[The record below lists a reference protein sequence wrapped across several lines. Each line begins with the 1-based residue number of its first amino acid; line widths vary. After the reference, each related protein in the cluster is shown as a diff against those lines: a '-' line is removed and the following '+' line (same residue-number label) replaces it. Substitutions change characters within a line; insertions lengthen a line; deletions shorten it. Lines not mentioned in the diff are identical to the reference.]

1 VYAIIRRN
9 RAARKRSGTRVGA
22 VALATALAGATLGV
36 VTLGAVS
43 AGPAAAMPAGP
54 GYAAIPGGS
63 QYPATWTVSGNVATG
78 TMEPSGI
85 VVTATLA
92 GPVTFSKPP
101 PAFANPTGS
110 LLFSGPAPGFFPPT
124 TTEALHLQTG
134 TCTDPCGSITYSF
147 SRPVMAPVFYV
158 GDVGAGSVDAGV
170 FTDFRNTP
178 VTLASGTFSLHS
190 PGSQTPNVSIG
201 NGGTTIAYTNP
212 HSQVGKT
219 VPVIT
224 SCGTFGC
231 GAYDIHT
238 RAAAVTSVTMNYGY
252 GGTGTSLDMFSQV
265 LGVTPMAAA
274 LTLRK
279 SVLPST
285 VDAIGSLVTYSY
297 VVTNTGNVPLTNV
310 RPADTAFSGTGIPAL
325 ISCPSGTLNPGQQM
339 TCTGTYRVTQADAH
353 TGKVINTAVVKG
365 TPPAG
370 PPVTSNPSTATVK
383 IVCPF

>member
-1 VYAIIRRN
+1 MYAIIRRN
-9 RAARKRSGTRVGA
+9 RAARKRSGARVGA
-22 VALATALAGATLGV
+22 VALATALAGAALGAA
-36 VTLGAVS
+36 TLGA
-43 AGPAAAMPAGP
+43 APARAATAAPPAA
-54 GYAAIPGGS
+54 

-85 VVTATLA
+85 VVTATVT
-92 GPVTFSKPP
+92 GPATFSKPP
-101 PAFANPTGS
+101 PAFATQTGS
-110 LLFSGPAPGFFPPT
+110 LIFSGPAPGFFPPT
-124 TTEALHLQTG
+124 TTEALHLQTD

-178 VTLASGTFSLHS
+178 VTLASGIFSLHS
-190 PGSQTPNVSIG
+190 PGSQTPNVSIT

-212 HSQVGKT
+212 HGQVGQS

-265 LGVTPMAAA
+265 LGATPAIAA

-297 VVTNTGNVPLTNV
+297 LVTNTGNVPLTNV
-310 RPADTAFSGTGIPAL
+310 RPADTAFSGTGAPAVM
-325 ISCPSGTLNPGQQM
+325 SCPSSTLNPGQQM

-353 TGKVINTAVVKG
+353 AGKVINTAVAKG
-365 TPPAG
+365 IPPAG